1 MGVVSIL
8 VMRPWAF
15 IQTFVPNSE
24 EDASNLV
31 LIGKVVS
38 EKIFEKGGWMDG
50 RCLDGSTISSMRILI
65 RLDLYQKVSV
75 GSGKIE
81 GQ

>member
-15 IQTFVPNSE
+15 IQNFVPNSG
-24 EDASNLV
+24 EDARNLA

-38 EKIFEKGGWMDG
+38 ETIFKKGEWVDG
-50 RCLDGSTISSMRILI
+50 RRLDGFTISSL
-65 RLDLYQKVSV
+65 
-75 GSGKIE
+75 
-81 GQ
+81 